1 MRFLIEYN
9 KLLLNKSNK
18 KVGSLHVDTERMKKL
33 VTVAKMYYE
42 NNMNQSEIAKAIG
55 VSRPLISILL
65 SDAKEFGIVEVKIN
79 SPFKMD
85 NNIMDTLCRV
95 YNIKGGRL
103 IQGVNSRRMTEKMI
117 IKSSYDFIKS
127 VVSHGDYIGI
137 SWGNMIGDVVEFM
150 EAQDEKLM
158 LDGNVCSL
166 VGNSATANKNYHT
179 DELCRAFGQAAGCE
193 PHFALAPAFYE
204 TKEELESVG
213 KLDFFNKI
221 QQSWRNVN
229 FAIVNIENHPSVPD
243 LATASRFGRKL
254 KDAVGH
260 MVSYYYDKDGN
271 IIENENDVVY
281 RIPLEQLKKA
291 DIVMGICRCNVTVE
305 NLIGALK
312 TNILTHVFVDQQIA
326 QDVVKR
332 LSE

>member
-1 MRFLIEYN
+1 
-9 KLLLNKSNK
+9 
-18 KVGSLHVDTERMKKL
+18 VDTERMKKL

-42 NNMNQSEIAKAIG
+42 DNMNQSEIAKAIG
-55 VSRPLISILL
+55 VSRPQISILL
-65 SDAKEFGIVEVKIN
+65 SDAKELGIVEIKIN
-79 SPFKMD
+79 SPFEMD
-85 NNIMDTLCRV
+85 NNIMEILCRT
-95 YNIKGGRL
+95 YNIKGGSL
-103 IQGVNSRRMTEKMI
+103 INGVNSKSMTEKMI
-117 IKSSYDFIKS
+117 IKSSYDFIKK
-127 VVSHGDYIGI
+127 VVNHGEYIGI
-137 SWGNMIGDVVEFM
+137 SWGNMIGDVVEFV

-204 TKEELESVG
+204 SNEELQSVNE
-213 KLDFFNKI
+213 LDFFRKI
-221 QQSWRNVN
+221 QQSWEKVN

-243 LATASRFGRKL
+243 LATASRFGSKL

-271 IIENENDVVY
+271 IIQNESDIVY

-291 DIVMGICRCNVTVE
+291 DVVMGICRCNVTVE

-312 TNILTHVFVDQQIA
+312 TGILTHIFVDQEIA
-326 QDVVKR
+326 QEVVKR
-332 LSE
+332 LSEQEFSLQNMFNIN